1 MQRMGPCS
9 LEARPEKV
17 MGSGPREEE
26 PQRPCG
32 AVAQGVGAH
41 SEREELH
48 RRP

>member
-1 MQRMGPCS
+1 MQRVGPRG

-17 MGSGPREEE
+17 MGSRPREEE

-32 AVAQGVGAH
+32 AAVQAIGAH
-41 SEREELH
+41 SEREEPH